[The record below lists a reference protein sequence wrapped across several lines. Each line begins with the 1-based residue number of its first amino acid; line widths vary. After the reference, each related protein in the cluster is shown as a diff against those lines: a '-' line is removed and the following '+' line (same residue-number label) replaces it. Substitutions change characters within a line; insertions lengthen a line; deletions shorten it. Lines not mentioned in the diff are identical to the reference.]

1 MYQNFIVFHRFVLL
15 PLAIDRDIIVKELR
29 ISSEARSNRADGN
42 YNFILIL
49 EKYLLYYLLA
59 SLKSGFHKA
68 QIELFIA
75 IDATICSFG
84 STLVRSDNL
93 AVI

>member
-1 MYQNFIVFHRFVLL
+1 L
-15 PLAIDRDIIVKELR
+15 PLAIEKDIIVKELR
-29 ISSEARSNRADGN
+29 ISPKARSNRADGN

-49 EKYLLYYLLA
+49 EKYLLYCLLA
-59 SLKSGFHKA
+59 IFKSGFHKA
-68 QIELFIA
+68 QIDLFIA

-84 STLVRSDNL
+84 SNLDSSDNR